1 MAFVMRRR
9 VALLLVSAAV
19 ITGLTGGAGR
29 TRSGEAGRAIPWG
42 CRENGIPHGD
52 SARTGGRS
60 ACGAGRLD
68 KICLERG
75 VSGEAALDGAGGLS
89 LRLRG
94 GRMVSMPEKYYKK
107 RKALMEKGD
116 REKREK
122 DKDDEEIDERER
134 LRIGL
139 QNSDSDGGPDAT
151 GHEAGHEAEDSDEM
165 SEDSD
170 EVVDETVESAKPSVG
185 QGGDSDVILDET
197 PENH

>member
-107 RKALMEKGD
+107 RKVSGA
-116 REKREK
+116 RVH
-122 DKDDEEIDERER
+122 
-134 LRIGL
+134 
-139 QNSDSDGGPDAT
+139 
-151 GHEAGHEAEDSDEM
+151 GHRAPTCRNEQHLELAGANRCFH
-165 SEDSD
+165 
-170 EVVDETVESAKPSVG
+170 G
-185 QGGDSDVILDET
+185 R
-197 PENH
+197 